1 MPVASFA
8 QRVKTDSS
16 KWLKANPNFPC
27 FQGWAREYAGI
38 SKSASE
44 KDTTIQYIMRQKEH
58 HKKVSFAEEYRA
70 FLIENG
76 IAIDE
81 RYFLKD
87 D

>member
-1 MPVASFA
+1 MPVATFV

-16 KWLKANPNFPC
+16 KWLKSNSNFPY
-27 FQGWAREYAGI
+27 FQGWAREYAGL

-44 KDTTIQYIMRQKEH
+44 KDTTIRYIMRQKEH
-58 HKKVSFAEEYRA
+58 HKENTFADEYRA
-70 FLIENG
+70 LLVENG
-76 IAIDE
+76 IPIDE